1 MEQKIIIIIIIIK
14 ILHQMNVVAIVF
26 LFFFLL
32 SGINYWHALKY
43 FFNVK
48 VPECQF
54 RSAGVVL
61 KCFRG
66 V

>member
-1 MEQKIIIIIIIIK
+1 MEQKIIIIK
-14 ILHQMNVVAIVF
+14 ILYQMNAFTIVF

-32 SGINYWHALKY
+32 SGVNYWHALQY

-66 V
+66 M

>member
-1 MEQKIIIIIIIIK
+1 MEQKIIIIK
-14 ILHQMNVVAIVF
+14 ILHQINVFAIVF
-26 LFFFLL
+26 CFFDFQVLITGTL
-32 SGINYWHALKY
+32 CNI

-66 V
+66 M

>member
-1 MEQKIIIIIIIIK
+1 MEQKIIIIK
-14 ILHQMNVVAIVF
+14 TLHQINAFTIV

-32 SGINYWHALKY
+32 SGVNYWHALQY

-66 V
+66 M